1 MDSTGVLRE
10 GAELFPSQDPESLPK
25 RANRNNQK
33 PNQILM
39 TQTKALK
46 KRMIKT
52 RLCNFNPQM
61 NSMNVSGELV
71 GNANSQA
78 QSLLSTEPRNL
89 FSQALQGFSYT
100 VTFKNWSRVA
110 KVSQKSKEMN
120 LGKVQ
125 LMWSLEI
132 LLDCSIWG
140 TTFSSV
146 IREKKANRDVFQKVG
161 CEEVEKDTENYFSKL
176 VVMWRQKIKSFKPL
190 HCQETFCSP
199 LEYRRRSIPRSVKI

>member
-1 MDSTGVLRE
+1 MFSGAGGEFTLAKSHREVEGTRKWDPKCQGESVL
-10 GAELFPSQDPESLPK
+10 GNHAHES
-25 RANRNNQK
+25 
-33 PNQILM
+33 
-39 TQTKALK
+39 QTKALK

-78 QSLLSTEPRNL
+78 QSLLSTE
-89 FSQALQGFSYT
+89 QGFSYT